1 MMFFG
6 GGGCSTLRWRMLVQG
21 RWGHGVRM
29 CLLAQ
34 RVCACGRVCRG
45 ARWRAFVSLTVGRM
59 LCLLRGFDSGTSVLI
74 S

>member
-1 MMFFG
+1 MAA
-6 GGGCSTLRWRMLVQG
+6 LEDAVQG

-45 ARWRAFVSLTVGRM
+45 ARCRAFVSLTTGRFAS
-59 LCLLRGFDSGTSVLI
+59 LAIERSLHSLQNASL
-74 S
+74 